1 MLALL
6 VGLGTA
12 VPAPVSAAGF
22 TCTPN
27 QSIDSFDVVAKARRD
42 VYRIGETALVDV
54 RVTDSLTGEP
64 QEDVDA
70 GVFVEGKGDRA
81 VLDVSKTDDNGHV
94 LLRLRLKRSHVEPG
108 WARAW
113 AAAWESINTPV
124 YCTGRSGYREYPKLF
139 RIRR

>member
-6 VGLGTA
+6 VGLGILAPAQASATA
-12 VPAPVSAAGF
+12 FA
-22 TCTPN
+22 CTPD
-27 QSIDSFDVVAKARRD
+27 QYVDSFDLVAKARRD

-54 RVTDSLTGEP
+54 YVTDSFTGEP

-81 VLDVSKTDDNGHV
+81 VLDVSKTDERGHV

-124 YCTGRSGYREYPKLF
+124 YCTGRYGYREYPKLF

>member
-6 VGLGTA
+6 VGLGAA
-12 VPAPVSAAGF
+12 VPTPASAAGVA
-22 TCTPN
+22 CTPN
-27 QSIDSFDVVAKARRD
+27 ESVDSFDVVAKARHD

-54 RVTDSLTGEP
+54 RVTDSITGEP

-70 GVFVEGKGDRA
+70 GVFVEGKGDR
-81 VLDVSKTDDNGHV
+81 VILDVSKTNERGRV
-94 LLRLRLKRSHVEPG
+94 LLRLRLERSHVEPG

-113 AAAWESINTPV
+113 AGAWESINTPV
-124 YCTGRSGYREYPKLF
+124 YCTGRYGYREYPKLF